1 MDLRLTPG
9 SVAHFVD
16 AIEHLPE
23 ALVVWD
29 RDDTLVTCN
38 RHYTRL
44 FPEPSFVRPGIRF
57 GQLVELNIDTANVRS
72 FAMVADVAG
81 APGAYRR
88 VRGRAHSAGE
98 GANSLGMADG
108 RWLQVSERRTDTGGV
123 VGIYTDITA
132 TKWTGVLNWLSLVLP
147 GDSRAGTEPLALGPQ
162 QKEILRCIQAGLRNP
177 AIAERLGL
185 AEQTVKNHVSRLI
198 RRFGARN
205 RDHLRWLTRPKDER
219 Y

>member
-1 MDLRLTPG
+1 MERRLTAG
-9 SVAHFVD
+9 SVARLVD

-23 ALVVWD
+23 ALVIWD
-29 RDDTLVTCN
+29 PDDTLVTCN
-38 RHYTRL
+38 HQYVRL
-44 FPEPSFVRPGIRF
+44 FPEPAFVRPGIRF

-81 APGAYRR
+81 APGAYRH
-88 VRGRAHSAGE
+88 VRRQAHSAGE
-98 GANSLGMADG
+98 GANSLRMADG
-108 RWLQVSERRTDTGGV
+108 RWLQVSERRTDAGGV

-132 TKWTGVLNWLSLVLP
+132 ALVMP
-147 GDSRAGTEPLALGPQ
+147 AERRFSVVPSALGPRQ
-162 QKEILRCIQAGLRNP
+162 TEILRCVQAGLRNP

-205 RDHLRWLTRPKDER
+205 RDHLMWLTRARDEH
-219 Y
+219 